1 MATVIGTD
9 LVKAVQDLS
18 ASGYYVQTETSGGA
32 DIDMEDFED
41 GTDGSRIS
49 RFIYKVD
56 DKLSVEMLAAGTAT
70 QSSIR
75 AHFPE
80 GAMATL
86 SGFTDFFVDSCQIN
100 KSRGAWRINLGLTDI
115 GIT

>member
-18 ASGYYVQTETSGGA
+18 ASGYYVQNENSGGA
-32 DIDMEDFED
+32 DIDMEDFEN
-41 GTDGSRIS
+41 GVDGSRIS

-56 DKLSVEMLAAGTAT
+56 DKLNIEFLAAGTAT
-70 QSSIR
+70 QASIR

-80 GAMATL
+80 GAKATL

-100 KSRGAWRINLGLTDI
+100 KSRGAWRTNVSLTNI
-115 GIT
+115 GI